1 MILDS
6 IAANVIILVC
16 CIIGLVYAIV
26 NAYLLSKVHI
36 WHSHRRVYEKFEDE
50 EAEMES
56 IPDNLTEEVLEI
68 ASYIERVKSPFKKS
82 IFLIIIRVPTHFSLK
97 STNSSAFSL
106 VSWLWSSY
114 LGLNPLSVSS
124 GLHSPSS

>member
-16 CIIGLVYAIV
+16 CIIGLIYAIV

-50 EAEMES
+50 EAEIES
-56 IPDNLTEEVLEI
+56 IPDNLTEEVLEV
-68 ASYIERVKSPFKKS
+68 ASYIENVKFPLKIRKILNNDRV
-82 IFLIIIRVPTHFSLK
+82 LTHFSSR

-106 VSWLWSSY
+106 ESWLWS
-114 LGLNPLSVSS
+114 
-124 GLHSPSS
+124 